1 MQEQGVVV
9 DATLLIVWN
18 FWVAAQKIMLLT
30 PALRNLIR
38 EDRVVQMYAA
48 IQTEGRLEM

>member
-18 FWVAAQKIMLLT
+18 FWVAAQEIMLLT

-38 EDRVVQMYAA
+38 EDSVAQMYAA
-48 IQTEGRLEM
+48 IQTEGRLGM